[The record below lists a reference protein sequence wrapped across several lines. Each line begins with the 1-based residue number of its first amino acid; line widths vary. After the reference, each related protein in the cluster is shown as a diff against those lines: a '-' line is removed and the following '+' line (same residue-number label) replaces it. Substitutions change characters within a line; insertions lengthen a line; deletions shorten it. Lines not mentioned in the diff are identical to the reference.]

1 MAEKFAPPSPQ
12 DSGSVEQ
19 LFRVL
24 DQVASA
30 YILLDS
36 QQRVQR
42 FSESYLQLFP
52 WQSKL
57 LTKDTHLARLLESEP
72 ESSLTAWSQAQ
83 LNGLRHAHLQMLAPE
98 APPADLSLPS
108 GRHLSLAAT
117 PLADGQLLITYR
129 DLPSSRNSVAELEQ
143 LAFLDPLTH
152 LPNRRLLLDRL
163 SQAMLQ
169 SQRTGWLGA
178 LLFLD
183 LEQLRP
189 LAQSMGRATT
199 DQLIRHIGQRLMG
212 CVRASDTVAR
222 LGNEEFVVMVSDLA
236 PDAAVAATLVQRIGD
251 KLLSCLETP
260 YVVGEH
266 THHVATSIGATLFGP
281 YSHSSTELLRQAEI
295 AMYQLRERSG
305 SGLCFFDPQL
315 QMEVHQRVRMET
327 DLRQALADSQF
338 EMHYQPQFAESGDV
352 IGLEALLRWRHPTKG
367 LVPPSMF
374 IAVAEESDIILPL
387 GRWALHAA
395 CAQLAL
401 WHKQSHPQLAAVPM
415 SVNVSA
421 KQFQQ
426 PNFVEQLIQILA
438 ETGIEP
444 ALLTLELPEVLLHNE
459 AVGCKTILQKLTTL
473 GVRVALDNFGA
484 GQAALSTLTQL
495 PLHQL
500 KISQSLVQRLG
511 PSNSSEAAV
520 QAVIDI
526 ADTLGLQVVAEG
538 VETLEQRA
546 LLEQYGCQRFQ
557 GYLYSAPV
565 SVEQLELLTAQPSQ
579 SSRQMLPA

>member
-1 MAEKFAPPSPQ
+1 
-12 DSGSVEQ
+12 
-19 LFRVL
+19 
-24 DQVASA
+24 
-30 YILLDS
+30 
-36 QQRVQR
+36 
-42 FSESYLQLFP
+42 
-52 WQSKL
+52 
-57 LTKDTHLARLLESEP
+57 
-72 ESSLTAWSQAQ
+72 
-83 LNGLRHAHLQMLAPE
+83 
-98 APPADLSLPS
+98 
-108 GRHLSLAAT
+108 
-117 PLADGQLLITYR
+117 
-129 DLPSSRNSVAELEQ
+129 
-143 LAFLDPLTH
+143 
-152 LPNRRLLLDRL
+152 
-163 SQAMLQ
+163 
-169 SQRTGWLGA
+169 
-178 LLFLD
+178 
-183 LEQLRP
+183 
-189 LAQSMGRATT
+189 
-199 DQLIRHIGQRLMG
+199 
-212 CVRASDTVAR
+212 
-222 LGNEEFVVMVSDLA
+222 
-236 PDAAVAATLVQRIGD
+236 
-251 KLLSCLETP
+251 
-260 YVVGEH
+260 
-266 THHVATSIGATLFGP
+266 
-281 YSHSSTELLRQAEI
+281 
-295 AMYQLRERSG
+295 
-305 SGLCFFDPQL
+305 
-315 QMEVHQRVRMET
+315 
-327 DLRQALADSQF
+327 
-338 EMHYQPQFAESGDV
+338 
-352 IGLEALLRWRHPTKG
+352 
-367 LVPPSMF
+367 
-374 IAVAEESDIILPL
+374 
-387 GRWALHAA
+387 
-395 CAQLAL
+395 
-401 WHKQSHPQLAAVPM
+401 M